1 MKKIFLNLFLY
12 LVEAKDYMMDH
23 EIYSEKELHDIKITH
38 KKFESWHDR
47 VAYAAVRTL
56 RFFFDTFT
64 GYVHGSTPS
73 KSDGGKEI
81 HNPKKIMTEQQWL
94 RRFIFLESIAGVPG
108 MVGGMSRHMKSL
120 RKLMYE

>member
-1 MKKIFLNLFLY
+1 MVSELECGGYSEDFEFSIIFCY
-12 LVEAKDYMMDH
+12 LDLTDYMMHH
-23 EIYSEKELHDIKITH
+23 EIYSDKELNEIKITH

-64 GYVHGSTPS
+64 GY
-73 KSDGGKEI
+73 I
-81 HNPKKIMTEQQWL
+81 HDSQQPAKDMTEQQWL

-120 RKLMYE
+120 RKRRE